1 MTEAASI
8 MRSSKLVHWSGLASM
23 LGGGL
28 WMWGFPGLDEKVPP
42 YSHAGGHLLLAAA
55 GLLTLAGLVGLH
67 VHDAGRSGRLG
78 TTGVVFAVLG
88 AGLVFVG
95 NAAEGGFELDY
106 GWGMF
111 MLGML
116 TLVAGSV
123 LVGIA
128 TLRAGVLPG
137 WSALPL
143 AIVPPMSLLAG
154 LTASAMAAAG
164 IFPEPAEDSPL
175 MLLPIALD
183 VLFGAIWV
191 LMGYALWS
199 AEGELGRG
207 ARRAS
212 PADSTT
218 SDRRLGNNVAA
229 RG

>member
-1 MTEAASI
+1 MNEAVST
-8 MRSSKLVHWSGLASM
+8 MRSSKLVRWAGLASM
-23 LGGGL
+23 LAGAL
-28 WMWGFPGLDEKVPP
+28 WIWGFPGLDEKIPP

-55 GLLTLAGLVGLH
+55 GLLTLAGLVGLR

-78 TTGVVFAVLG
+78 TVGTVFAVLG

-116 TLVAGSV
+116 GLVAGSA

-128 TLRAGVLPG
+128 TLRAGVLPRWG
-137 WSALPL
+137 TLGL
-143 AIVPPMSLLAG
+143 AIVPPIALLAG
-154 LTASAMAAAG
+154 LTASAIAAALS
-164 IFPEPAEDSPL
+164 FPEPAEDSPA

-183 VLFGAIWV
+183 VMFGAVWV

-199 AEGELGRG
+199 GQGEQDTAGTAADG
-207 ARRAS
+207 AVPVH
-212 PADSTT
+212 PA
-218 SDRRLGNNVAA
+218 
-229 RG
+229 